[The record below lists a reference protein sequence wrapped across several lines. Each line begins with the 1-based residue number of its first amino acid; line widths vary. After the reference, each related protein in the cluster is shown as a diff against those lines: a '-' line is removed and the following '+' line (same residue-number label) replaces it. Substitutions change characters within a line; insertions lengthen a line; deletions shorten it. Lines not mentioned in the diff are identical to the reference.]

1 MDVMNDELPASCKE
15 SMRPVKKALKQLELL
30 KDLPLEQQVSST
42 RTQVLRI
49 GEHVST
55 CLAEYSTAQ
64 EARYWK
70 RSSTYYLVYSLNTG
84 THNMLIRVLT
94 FLLLFIIFLFLNFRY
109 LWKFAS
115 IFSEHNARTLRR
127 LYKYSQVNQ
136 EDKFMK
142 TYWGSGFP
150 GPAQVQSLECKQLYN
165 AWGLPVD
172 SSSSDLDRSQSAV
185 EDQHLTDRHTDGS
198 FSGSSSR
205 KKEDPTQSDESQQ
218 DSPYSSSAVK
228 PAQKSWTFPDPHD
241 LKSLKIPR
249 MLCGKEPDPSS
260 ASIRVLQDTAAADW
274 LVVFQLPSDFHSLLR
289 HFHYT

>member
-1 MDVMNDELPASCKE
+1 MPRETCLVTVDFDSKRAAVRKRKGSAEIVTRKCKE

-30 KDLPLEQQVSST
+30 KDLPLEQQVRST
-42 RTQVLRI
+42 RTQVLTI

-55 CLAEYSTAQ
+55 CLAEYTTAQ

-70 RSSTYYLVYSLNTG
+70 
-84 THNMLIRVLT
+84 
-94 FLLLFIIFLFLNFRY
+94 RY

-142 TYWGSGFP
+142 TYWGTGFP

-172 SSSSDLDRSQSAV
+172 SSSSDLGRGQSAV

-198 FSGSSSR
+198 LPGS

-218 DSPYSSSAVK
+218 DSPYSSSAVR
-228 PAQKSWTFPDPHD
+228 PAQKSWPFPDPHD
-241 LKSLKIPR
+241 LKNLKIPR
-249 MLCGKEPDPSS
+249 MFCGKEPHPSS
-260 ASIRVLQDTAAADW
+260 ASLMYKSPLQAVSDSPTQGSPGRV
-274 LVVFQLPSDFHSLLR
+274 SSL
-289 HFHYT
+289 

>member
-1 MDVMNDELPASCKE
+1 MRLFWEAPVRSGWGQEIAQKQKRESGFQMPREACLVTVDFDSKRAAVRKRKGSAEIVTRKVNKESSPLTDDLGKTALKRPAVTTAGGLNLITFSICKE

-30 KDLPLEQQVSST
+30 KDLPLEQQVRSA
-42 RTQVLRI
+42 RTQVLTI

-70 RSSTYYLVYSLNTG
+70 
-84 THNMLIRVLT
+84 
-94 FLLLFIIFLFLNFRY
+94 RY

-142 TYWGSGFP
+142 TYWGTGFP

-172 SSSSDLDRSQSAV
+172 SSSSDLGRGQSAV

-198 FSGSSSR
+198 LPG
-205 KKEDPTQSDESQQ
+205 
-218 DSPYSSSAVK
+218 
-228 PAQKSWTFPDPHD
+228 
-241 LKSLKIPR
+241 
-249 MLCGKEPDPSS
+249 
-260 ASIRVLQDTAAADW
+260 RVHPDTAAADW
-274 LVVFQLPSDFHSLLR
+274 LVVFQLPSDFCSLLR